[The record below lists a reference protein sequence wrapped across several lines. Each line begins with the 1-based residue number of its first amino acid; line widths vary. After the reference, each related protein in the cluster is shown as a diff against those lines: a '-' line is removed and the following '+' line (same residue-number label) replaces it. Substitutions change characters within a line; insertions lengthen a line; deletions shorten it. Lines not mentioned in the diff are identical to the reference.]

1 MPELILSH
9 EKISDSP
16 RIVIIHIDGEVDMG
30 NARDVEGHFDNVLQE
45 AQPKH
50 ILLDLSR
57 VPFGDSTFFS
67 ALLVCREEVMKR
79 GGELILFSLR
89 PELFSTMR
97 ILTLDRVLSIRSD
110 QAAALAAL
118 PAE

>member
-1 MPELILSH
+1 MPELIFSH
-9 EKISDSP
+9 EKVNDSP
-16 RIVIIHIDGEVDMG
+16 RIVIVRIDGEVDMG
-30 NARDVEGHFDNVLQE
+30 NAREVEGHFDSVLQE
-45 AQPKH
+45 TQPKH
-50 ILLDLSR
+50 MLLDLSG
-57 VPFGDSTFFS
+57 VPFGDSAFFS

-97 ILTLDRVLSIRSD
+97 ILTLDRVLSIRAD